1 MFSTGFAVGALS
13 VALLLLFAGAHRP
26 DRMSSD
32 AERDES
38 SEADVSGP
46 GEISPPIAALR
57 VEDIHDT
64 FNEGRSSGRAH
75 EAADIMSPRGTPVLA
90 VTAGTIRKLFTS
102 RAGGLTVYQFDSAA
116 DYCYYYAHLDRYA
129 EGLTEGMAVKRGDR
143 IGYVGSTG
151 NADPAAPHLHF
162 AIFRLGPEKQWW
174 KGTPIDPYPFLIRA
188 VKKDT
193 SAGSR

>member
-1 MFSTGFAVGALS
+1 MTSTRGTGVALFSTGFASGALS
-13 VALLLLFAGAHRP
+13 VALLLLVAGAHRP
-26 DRMSSD
+26 ERMSGQ
-32 AERDES
+32 AGRDES
-38 SEADVSGP
+38 PESGGSGP
-46 GEISPPIAALR
+46 GEISPPISGLR
-57 VEDIHDT
+57 AEDIHDT
-64 FNEGRSSGRAH
+64 FNEGRGRGRAH
-75 EAADIMSPRGTPVLA
+75 EATDIMSARGTPILA

-151 NADPAAPHLHF
+151 NADAAAPHLHF

-174 KGTPIDPYPFLIRA
+174 KGTPI
-188 VKKDT
+188 
-193 SAGSR
+193 